1 MSVRTYCRLENM
13 DRNSFAQHPNRC
25 RDTANTSTNNRYMKI
40 FSTLVHFPDCYAAVE
55 RRSQPFLDVV
65 IILQT
70 IARYAPHLFTKCTL
84 QSKNYHRVFLTEHW
98 LVRTRFSEKKCGEG
112 RIVLAW
118 ASLHEDASLIK
129 PMKCPLHSS
138 SIVLRAGT
146 S

>member
-1 MSVRTYCRLENM
+1 MRRWRDDLSPFWLSSLYYKQLQGMHHIFLRNVRYIVR
-13 DRNSFAQHPNRC
+13 
-25 RDTANTSTNNRYMKI
+25 
-40 FSTLVHFPDCYAAVE
+40 
-55 RRSQPFLDVV
+55 
-65 IILQT
+65 
-70 IARYAPHLFTKCTL
+70 
-84 QSKNYHRVFLTEHW
+84 NYHRVFLAEQW